1 MMMVCVVWRGR
12 RGRGRVG
19 GAVLELRGRGHV
31 ALQGRAILRHV
42 RVVAPEENS
51 PVISVLLQ
59 NRLMSVGRLKFIPF
73 AGVLKANSPYHTL
86 LF

>member
-1 MMMVCVVWRGR
+1 MVGFTILPLLLSFFLQDIYLKMYPDSRRVSIVMVVGMVWRGR

-42 RVVAPEENS
+42 RVVAPEEN
-51 PVISVLLQ
+51 
-59 NRLMSVGRLKFIPF
+59 
-73 AGVLKANSPYHTL
+73 
-86 LF
+86 